1 MLAHNAF
8 FLNRTEIADNDARL
22 KRLFAD
28 DGVREFLHV
37 HQSEGIEWFNRE
49 RFEELVKALYL
60 TGLCTLLTKD
70 TLSAE
75 IISETIRILNEVQE
89 YCDKAEKSGYRTQ
102 QFLHTTK

>member
-1 MLAHNAF
+1 
-8 FLNRTEIADNDARL
+8 
-22 KRLFAD
+22 
-28 DGVREFLHV
+28 
-37 HQSEGIEWFNRE
+37 
-49 RFEELVKALYL
+49 VKALYL